1 MVGGMSAFYCFRK
14 LIDISF
20 RCRHHLHHKC
30 HTKNWWR
37 RLNPSQ
43 WKTCTGDITLKK
55 TKIISFLHCKSS
67 GVVRLL
73 LVKWINNELKLEE
86 SGTQPPE
93 QEKLNCFKDNL
104 SLVWMDYNSRYL
116 LFNRNFFNL
125 FWPNLTSF

>member
-1 MVGGMSAFYCFRK
+1 M
-14 LIDISF
+14 
-20 RCRHHLHHKC
+20 
-30 HTKNWWR
+30 
-37 RLNPSQ
+37 
-43 WKTCTGDITLKK
+43 
-55 TKIISFLHCKSS
+55 KIISFLPCKSS